1 MDIILVSGR
10 LAKTRTI
17 RLSSVNMLLIALLAF
32 ATLIVAAIAVQYP
45 ISRLDKGFMSDGLR
59 AWLASAQTEEQQKQQ
74 AYMRESLDTM
84 AKRLGQMQAQ
94 MQRLDALG
102 VRLTKISGINPKEFS
117 FDKPPAQ
124 GGAYLPSASR
134 DISLNGLSDQMSGL
148 TLSIDDR
155 NDKLVALETMLMQDR
170 SNAWLIPSA
179 MPVKNSWYSSNF
191 GWRIDPFTGKEA
203 MHEGIDFVVPT
214 GTPIYAS
221 AGGVVDYAG
230 MHPQFG
236 NLVEI
241 DHGNGVITRYAH
253 NSKVLVRVGQ
263 MVRRGQEISLSGSTG
278 RATGPHMHFEVRYK
292 GVAQNPVR
300 FLKDAESK
308 ALTS

>member
-17 RLSSVNMLLIALLAF
+17 RLSHASMALFAFLAF
-32 ATLIVAAIAVQYP
+32 ATLLVAAVAVQYP
-45 ISRLDKGFMSDGLR
+45 IVRLDRGLMSDGLR

-102 VRLTKISGINPKEFS
+102 VRLTKVSGIKPSEFA
-117 FDKPPAQ
+117 FDKLPAE
-124 GGAYLPSASR
+124 GGPYLPAAQK
-134 DISLNGLSDQMSGL
+134 DISLESMVQQMSNL
-148 TLSIDDR
+148 TLSMDDR
-155 NDKLVALETMLMQDR
+155 NDKLMALETMLMQDR

-179 MPVKNSWYSSNF
+179 MPVKTSWFSSNF
-191 GWRIDPFTGKEA
+191 GWRIDPFTGKKA
-203 MHEGIDFVVPT
+203 MHEGVDFVVPT
-214 GTPIYAS
+214 GTPVFAS
-221 AGGVVDYAG
+221 AGGVVEYAG

-253 NSKVLVRVGQ
+253 NSKVLVQVGQ
-263 MVRRGQEISLSGSTG
+263 MVRRGQKISLSGSTG
-278 RATGPHMHFEVRYK
+278 RSTGAHMHFEVRYK

-300 FLKDAESK
+300 FLKEAESK
-308 ALTS
+308 ALAS